1 MSVANY
7 TEEFSNTDS
16 NSEKLMY
23 LIYQNVMLKITRL
36 QDMFRLGINTLKIA
50 NFEEYIN
57 SENFTKLGAV
67 VAEYFTKYKV
77 IFNEKWDSKFG

>member
-1 MSVANY
+1 MSV
-7 TEEFSNTDS
+7 
-16 NSEKLMY
+16 
-23 LIYQNVMLKITRL
+23 
-36 QDMFRLGINTLKIA
+36 GINTLKIA

-57 SENFTKLGAV
+57 SESYTKLGAV